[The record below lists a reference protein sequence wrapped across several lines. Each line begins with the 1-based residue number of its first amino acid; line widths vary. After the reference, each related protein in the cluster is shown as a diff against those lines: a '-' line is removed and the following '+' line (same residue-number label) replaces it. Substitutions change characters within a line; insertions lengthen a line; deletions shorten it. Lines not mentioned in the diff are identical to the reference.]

1 MNNGSPNEKETPEMK
16 MRTKTA
22 LARFGGVA
30 ALVLAVAVVLLA
42 AVAPSAPSAR
52 VTPGPALRGPAA
64 VAAPPD
70 AAAPGGTG
78 VHTGILIGC
87 IGGLN
92 C

>member
-1 MNNGSPNEKETPEMK
+1 MK

-22 LARFGGVA
+22 LVRFGGVA
-30 ALVLAVAVVLLA
+30 ALVLAVAVVLFA
-42 AVAPSAPSAR
+42 AVAPSAPSSR
-52 VTPGPALRGPAA
+52 VTPGPALPRPVT

-78 VHTGILIGC
+78 VHTGILVGC
-87 IGGLN
+87 ISALN